1 MPAVAAAI
9 SPSPPPVAEATAS
22 PTPLPEPSPSPTA
35 TERYPITT
43 LEAVPPCAVRDVP
56 TAKPYY
62 SDWAST
68 IVDSTYSVGADYA
81 PPDLV
86 GADEAGLSSYFQVRS
101 IMIPDL
107 QALADAAWAAG
118 APLAIDSA
126 YRSYDTQVWTFWY
139 WVSELGYETAI
150 QSSAR
155 PGHSEHQL
163 GLAIDFKASGG
174 PDPWD
179 YYNFATDSPTG
190 QWLAANAWKYGFLMS
205 YPLGKSAKT
214 CYGFEPWHYRYVGVD
229 EAAAIHASG
238 LTTREW
244 MWQHQPT
251 PEPPGPRPWP
261 SPVLAPYQADSA
273 GDIPAGSP
281 IPARAIPTWP

>member
-107 QALADAAWAAG
+107 RALADAAWAAG

-205 YPLGKSAKT
+205 YPLGQSAKT
-214 CYGFEPWHYRYVGVD
+214 CYGFEPWHYRYVGRD

-244 MWQHQPT
+244 MWQHQPN
-251 PEPPGPRPWP
+251 PEPQGPRPWP
-261 SPVLAPYQADSA
+261 SPVLAS
-273 GDIPAGSP
+273 
-281 IPARAIPTWP
+281 